1 MTPMKNNRTA
11 HTATNTSCPLD
22 LLRDPKRATVSVSQ
36 AAAILGVAKS
46 TAHAA
51 YKQTGYL
58 SPGVPV
64 MQVGRRYTVSVFHLR
79 AALGMTDPDGDL

>member
-1 MTPMKNNRTA
+1 MDISRNNQTTAPM
-11 HTATNTSCPLD
+11 D
-22 LLRDPKRATVSVSQ
+22 LLRDPTRATVSISQ

-51 YKQTGYL
+51 YKATGFL

-64 MQVGRRYTVSVFHLR
+64 MQIGRRYAVSVFHLR
-79 AALGMTDPDGDL
+79 TALGIEEPVSDNPW

>member
-1 MTPMKNNRTA
+1 MTDKPHPNRTTQPA
-11 HTATNTSCPLD
+11 SPLD
-22 LLRDPKRATVSVSQ
+22 LLRDPTRATVSVSQ
-36 AAAILGVAKS
+36 AALILGVAKS

-79 AALGMTDPDGDL
+79 AALGMADPEEQQ

>member
-1 MTPMKNNRTA
+1 MNDTEAPNRT
-11 HTATNTSCPLD
+11 TRITPLD
-22 LLRDPKRATVSVSQ
+22 LLRDPTRATVSISQ
-36 AAAILGVAKS
+36 AALILGVAKS

-51 YKQTGYL
+51 YKATGYL

-79 AALGMTDPDGDL
+79 AALGMDDPTDVQL

>member
-1 MTPMKNNRTA
+1 MATTRT
-11 HTATNTSCPLD
+11 TQNPID
-22 LLRDPKRATVSVSQ
+22 LLNDPTRATVSISQ

-51 YKQTGYL
+51 YKATGHL

-64 MQVGRRYTVSVFHLR
+64 IQIGRRYAVSIFHLR
-79 AALGMTDPDGDL
+79 AALGIDSTQS